1 MDDLLTGVTQDRGG
15 AKGDAGIGKGVSND
29 AVDRHAVGEIGRFQH
44 ITRLQGCQALQHL
57 PAVIDDRGDTR
68 IGRAH
73 HVPPRLDGA
82 ELGLGMVHPHAA
94 GVGEPGIVGG
104 DRQQL
109 RPVLEAVHGVALI
122 DGVKAD
128 EGSHLPHL
136 QIKDHRILPRG
147 DILGQGIDLGQR
159 GDKGHDQIAKGH
171 ELTKRHRVALV
182 VDGTV
187 DRAVGEGHHDG
198 VVVGLASLRHAGKE
212 PAEDGHTA
220 LAGQTRHIVVDPG
233 MAVDVGGD
241 AGLGPDDDL
250 GALGDGLAGEV
261 AVDLHHRVHGATAPV
276 LQRPLVALDGGGLDG
291 NPRILHGGHA
301 DDPEAHV
308 AEEQSQSQGG
318 ADRPLGGMED
328 EVGEEAVHRHHK
340 EGDEIRPENSG
351 GLQMEYGLGLS
362 DGQSCPRHSRPAA
375 VRLPPLQC
383 CPQAGEEDG
392 MEHGVLREP
401 LSTHCHPHEGEQQ
414 SRPEGLEQGQTQA
427 GKAHHHR
434 RGGVGHP
441 REVQG
446 VHIEEPMEIHGVEGP
461 EEAEAQAVETAVSHR
476 GIGGQGKDRQEGGDE
491 GDPLKG
497 ADLGEDDGQGE
508 EDTAQGEDEPLP
520 FGHELPQGHRMAGG
534 HESCPPLCL
543 LGGTS
548 HLGTPLP
555 LRSKP
560 LVNQI
565 SAGGMTNSRPRR

>member
-1 MDDLLTGVTQDRGG
+1 M
-15 AKGDAGIGKGVSND
+15 
-29 AVDRHAVGEIGRFQH
+29 GRFQH
-44 ITRLQGCQALQHL
+44 VARLEGFQALQHL
-57 PAVIDDRGDTR
+57 PAVIDDGGYSR

-73 HVPPRLDGA
+73 HAPPRLDGA
-82 ELGLGMVHPHAA
+82 ELGLGVVHPHAA

-104 DRQQL
+104 DCQQL
-109 RPVLEAVHGVALI
+109 CPVSEAVHGVALV
-122 DGVKAD
+122 DGVEAN
-128 EGSHLPHL
+128 EGSYLPYL
-136 QIKDHRILPRG
+136 QIEDHRVLPRG
-147 DILGQGIDLGQR
+147 DVLGQGIDLGQG
-159 GDKGHDQIAKGH
+159 GDEGHDQLAEGD
-171 ELTKRHRVALV
+171 ELAEGDGVALV
-182 VDGTV
+182 VD
-187 DRAVGEGHHDG
+187 RAVDGAIGEGHHDG

-212 PAEDGHTA
+212 PAEDGHAA
-220 LAGQTRHIVVDPG
+220 LAGQTRHVVVDPG

-250 GALGDGLAGEV
+250 GSLGGGLAGEV
-261 AVDLHHRVHGATAPV
+261 AVDLHHRVHGAVAPV

-291 NPRILHGGHA
+291 SPRILHGGHA
-301 DDPEAHV
+301 DDPKAHV
-308 AEEQSQSQGG
+308 AEEQTQSQGG
-318 ADRPLGGMED
+318 ADRPLGGVED
-328 EVGEEAVHRHHK
+328 EVGEEAVHRHDE
-340 EGDEIRPENSG
+340 EGDEIRPENGG
-351 GLQMEYGLGLS
+351 GLQMEHGLGLS

-375 VRLPPLQC
+375 VSLPPLQHR
-383 CPQAGEEDG
+383 PETGKEDG
-392 MEHGVLREP
+392 MEQGALREP
-401 LSTHCHPHEGEQQ
+401 LPSRRYPHEGEQQ
-414 SRPEGLEQGQTQA
+414 GRPEGLEQGQSQT

-441 REVQG
+441 RKVQR

-520 FGHELPQGHRMAGG
+520 LGHELPQRQSRAGG
-534 HESCPPLCL
+534 HASCPPFGL
-543 LGGTS
+543 LGGAS
-548 HLGTPLP
+548 HLETPLP